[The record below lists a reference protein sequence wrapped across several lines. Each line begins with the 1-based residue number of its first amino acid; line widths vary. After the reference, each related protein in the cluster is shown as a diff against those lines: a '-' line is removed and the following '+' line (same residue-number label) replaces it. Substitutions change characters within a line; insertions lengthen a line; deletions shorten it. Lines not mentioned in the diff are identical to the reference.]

1 MCICLRKGSGNAA
14 AAAGAPAAGLPVSR
28 DNGWCGVSQH
38 RATTQG
44 KPGIACRAARLC
56 LGLSVLAV
64 LGGGTWPAR
73 RRLLFLALRAARDLR
88 QGGETGGH
96 PVTDLRIS
104 VTVLP
109 AGDGACSVIS
119 LAGEAD
125 LTTTELR
132 DALAAE
138 VAVGKPRLLLIDM
151 TALSFIDSAAMQMI
165 IGTYR
170 VFRRDGGTLALVSP
184 APAVARTLEL
194 AGTSDIIAVYA
205 TINEAIT
212 SAPSWLI

>member
-1 MCICLRKGSGNAA
+1 VTKNRNNTC
-14 AAAGAPAAGLPVSR
+14 
-28 DNGWCGVSQH
+28 CGVSQH
-38 RATTQG
+38 CAQQRKAG
-44 KPGIACRAARLC
+44 RGSRGAARIC
-56 LGLSVLAV
+56 LGLSALTVPDAGRGPYADGFSSWPFVL
-64 LGGGTWPAR
+64 R
-73 RRLLFLALRAARDLR
+73 HLR

-96 PVTDLRIS
+96 PVTDLQIS

-138 VAVGKPRLLLIDM
+138 VAAGKPRLLLIDM

-165 IGTYR
+165 IGAYR
-170 VFRRDGGTLALVSP
+170 VFRRDGGTVALVSP
-184 APAVARTLEL
+184 VPAVARTLAL
-194 AGTSDIIAVYA
+194 AGTSEIIAVYA
-205 TINEAIT
+205 TMNEAIT
-212 SAPSWLI
+212 SAQVGPFSA